1 MANAD
6 SEVKTL
12 LNFVNLASSDIKAA
26 LDKSAPCRRSVDHRK
41 YLQKQLK
48 RFSQKYSRVPRCHT
62 HRSAEYRC
70 AKPVGTVLPNVM
82 VSEKASSDAQDVE
95 NVGNAVE
102 QVPMR
107 KRQLPASFWE
117 EPKLTQTNREHSHL
131 GLKRSPVGTSE
142 GGGNENRKRNY
153 DHDDAKATM
162 SASNRR
168 SSADKEALKL
178 DLTSHHCVSVCG
190 CCPFQY
196 HGHQVLH
203 SHIVVPHAPLGL
215 WSKAAGTET
224 ERSEHPYGQKIHT
237 HVVVKPIPTKPTTQ
251 SPIFSVFG
259 FI

>member
-48 RFSQKYSRVPRCHT
+48 RFSQKYSRVPRCHA
-62 HRSAEYRC
+62 HRSADHRC
-70 AKPVGTVLPNVM
+70 LKPPGTAAQ
-82 VSEKASSDAQDVE
+82 ETASHAQDVE
-95 NVGNAVE
+95 NVGIEVE

-117 EPKLTQTNREHSHL
+117 EPRQTKAKRDKTGL
-131 GLKRSPVGTSE
+131 GLKKSAIGSSD
-142 GGGNENRKRNY
+142 GSKNEMRKAALDDGANASSSRRN
-153 DHDDAKATM
+153 
-162 SASNRR
+162 
-168 SSADKEALKL
+168 SADKEVLKL
-178 DLTSHHCVSVCG
+178 DVTSHHFVSVCG
-190 CCPFQY
+190 CCPLQY
-196 HGHQVLH
+196 HGHHVLH
-203 SHIVVPHAPLGL
+203 SHIVVPHPPL
-215 WSKAAGTET
+215 WSKAAAGTE
-224 ERSEHPYGQKIHT
+224 SEHPFGPRIHT
-237 HVVVKPIPTKPTTQ
+237 HVVVKPIPTKPTPQ